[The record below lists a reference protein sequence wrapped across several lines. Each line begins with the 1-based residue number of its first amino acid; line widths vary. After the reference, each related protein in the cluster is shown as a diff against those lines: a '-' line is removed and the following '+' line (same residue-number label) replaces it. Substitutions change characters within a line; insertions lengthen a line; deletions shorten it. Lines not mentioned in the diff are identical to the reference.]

1 MLLPAFGVKGQAV
14 LAKAAVLVVGA
25 GGLASPVILY
35 LAAAGLGKL
44 GIVDPDVVELNNLH
58 RQVVHTEA
66 SVGQQKVN
74 SAATA
79 CHRINSSMTVETFA
93 ERMTNSN
100 ALEMIG
106 QYDVVVD
113 CTDNVQSR
121 YIVNDACIIAGRPL
135 VAGAALGLE
144 GQLSVY
150 GHEEGPCYRC
160 LFPVPP
166 PQAACTRCSDAGV
179 LGIVPGIMGCLQALE
194 ALKLAT
200 GMGETLAGRMLLL
213 DAFTS
218 RITTVKLRGKS
229 PDCAV
234 CGPHPKVTPINYQVI
249 NYGAFTGSA
258 PDDKAPAWKRELPPS
273 QAVTCKEYQHLAEQG
288 ELHVLLDVRAAHE
301 YAIAALPKARN
312 IPLLALQQRITE
324 VQDLARGRTPPAY
337 TRGREADE
345 HAVKSSKG
353 GGLGTQSGGDPLLGL
368 VLTSASGSPTEA
380 ASSRHQPTGSRGMLV
395 VVPGGGPASTGLPPR
410 WSGRRGRELKDVVAF
425 PEVEAAASIRWT
437 REDELEQE
445 AEEAFFRASAWE
457 RGGPVTSR
465 DQPGAG
471 AIEQVDE
478 NPLGDLTVAR
488 RLARLGGLD
497 SGESSGEDE
506 EMQLGKSRGPAL
518 EEDSDRR
525 VQQIAIADAQ
535 AAERSGSMELLP
547 VYVICRRGVDSQV
560 AVQLL
565 QEAGV
570 CTALDVTGGLEA
582 WRAQVNSSFPAY

>member
-1 MLLPAFGVKGQAV
+1 MLLQAFGVKGQAA

-58 RQVVHTEA
+58 RQIVHTEA
-66 SVGQQKVN
+66 SVGQQKVA

-121 YIVNDACIIAGRPL
+121 YVVNDACIIAGRPL

-249 NYGAFTGSA
+249 NYGALTGSA

-273 QAVTCKEYQHLAEQG
+273 QAVTCKEYEHLAEQG
-288 ELHVLLDVRAAHE
+288 TPHVLLDVRAAHE

-312 IPLLALQQRITE
+312 IPLLALQRRITE
-324 VQDLARGRTPPAY
+324 VQDLARGRTPPACA
-337 TRGREADE
+337 RGREADE
-345 HAVKSSKG
+345 HAVKSSQG
-353 GGLGTQSGGDPLLGL
+353 GGLGNLSGGDPLLGL
-368 VLTSASGSPTEA
+368 VLPSASGSPEA
-380 ASSRHQPTGSRGMLV
+380 ASNGHQPTGSKGMPV
-395 VVPGGGPASTGLPPR
+395 VVPGGGPLSTGLPPR
-410 WSGRRGRELKDVVAF
+410 WSCRRGRELKDVVAF
-425 PEVEAAASIRWT
+425 PGVEVAASIRWT
-437 REDELEQE
+437 HEDELEQE

-457 RGGPVTSR
+457 RGGPVTSK

-471 AIEQVDE
+471 DSEQVDE
-478 NPLGDLTVAR
+478 GPVGNLTVAR
-488 RLARLGGLD
+488 RLARLGSLD

-506 EMQLGKSRGPAL
+506 EMQPNKSRGPAL
-518 EEDSDRR
+518 GEDGDGQ
-525 VQQIAIADAQ
+525 VQRFAVADAQ

-565 QEAGV
+565 RQAGV

-582 WRAQVNSSFPAY
+582 WATQVDSSFPAY